1 MSETPLQIRRFADVE
16 VGEELR
22 HREQTSNLAS
32 FLMGV
37 AWWGAHRIHYDHK
50 WARHD
55 GFEDVVVMGSH
66 TYAWVDRLLTR
77 WAGDP
82 GCLKKL
88 SFRHLAVAH
97 VGDLLEVVARVIGT
111 HAAADGGEVE
121 WAIEIAKDDGTRVA
135 TGTARLRLPRE
146 STPT

>member
-1 MSETPLQIRRFADVE
+1 MSGKALEIRRFADVT

-22 HREQTSNLAS
+22 HREQTSNLSS

-37 AWWGAHRIHYDHK
+37 AWWGSHRIHYDHQ

-66 TYAWVDRLLTR
+66 MYAWVDRLLTG

-82 GCLKKL
+82 GCLHKL
-88 SFRHLAVAH
+88 GFRHLAVTH
-97 VGDLLEVVARVIGT
+97 VGDVLDVVARVT
-111 HAAADGGEVE
+111 ATRAERAAGEVE
-121 WAIEIAKDDGTRVA
+121 WAIEVSKSDGTRVT
-135 TGTARLRLPRE
+135 TGTAVLRLPLA
-146 STPT
+146 